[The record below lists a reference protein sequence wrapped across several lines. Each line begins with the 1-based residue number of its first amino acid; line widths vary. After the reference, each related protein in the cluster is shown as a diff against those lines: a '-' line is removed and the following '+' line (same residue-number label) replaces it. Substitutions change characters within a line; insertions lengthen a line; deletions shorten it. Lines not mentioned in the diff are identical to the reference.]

1 MSLKYDFSGWAT
13 RNDLVC
19 ADGRTIRHNAFEDC
33 DGKTVPL
40 VWNHQHDEP
49 GNILGHAL
57 LENRKDGVYA
67 YCTFNE
73 TESGKAAKELVKH
86 GDIASLSIYANGL
99 KQTPSK
105 DVMHGVIREVS
116 LVVAGANP
124 GAFIDFVDMAHGEGG
139 EQEMILSAY
148 EPISLYRPDEKPP
161 LVHKAGDKTD
171 PEDEKKEDKPKDDGK
186 EEKAK
191 DEKTVQDVVDSMTE
205 EQKTVMYALIG
216 AAMEELDSSGGSED
230 DEDDPDKKSDN
241 TKGGNK
247 TMKHNVFEQREE
259 SQDTVLSHS
268 DRKAIIDLAK
278 SNSVGS
284 LRTALNI
291 YAEQNEL
298 KHGIDNIESL
308 FPDFKDLRPGAP
320 ERVTRDQGWVTVVMQ
335 KVHKSPISR
344 IRTRQTDAR
353 NDNIRGHGYQK
364 GKRKQPAG
372 NMNVITRTTDP
383 QTVYRTDALYRDDIV
398 DITDFDVVEYQY
410 ATMRENLNEEVATA
424 IMIGDGREPDDEMK
438 ISEDHIR
445 SIWNDNDLYTIHYDV
460 DIEAARSEIQGSRT
474 DMNFGENYIYSEA
487 IITAALY
494 AREKYKGTGT
504 PDFFCTPHLV
514 NVMLLARDMN
524 GRRIYTSRADLAA
537 ALNVGELHTAE
548 QFEGRARMDSEG
560 KQHKLLG
567 LFVNLA
573 DYTVGSTKGGEI
585 TRFDQF
591 DIDFNQQKY
600 LIETRMSGALTRV
613 YSAIALEEPVP
624 TSAGGGQG
632 SGGLGG

>member
-1 MSLKYDFSGWAT
+1 MNLKYDFSGWAT

-73 TESGKAAKELVKH
+73 TDAGKAAKMLVQH

-105 DVMHGVIREVS
+105 DVTHGVIREVS

-148 EPISLYRPDEKPP
+148 EPISLFRPDEKPP
-161 LVHKAGDKTD
+161 LVHKAGSGDG
-171 PEDEKKEDKPKDDGK
+171 KKEDKPKDDGK
-186 EEKAK
+186 EEKPEN
-191 DEKTVQDVVDSMTE
+191 EKTVQDVVDSMTE
-205 EQKTVMYALIG
+205 EQRTVMYALIG
-216 AAMEELDSSGGSED
+216 AAMEELDSQKGKGDGGD
-230 DEDDPDKKSDN
+230 DDDDDPDKKSDK

-247 TMKHNVFEQREE
+247 TMKHNVFENEDT
-259 SQDTVLSHS
+259 QDTVLSHS
-268 DRKAIIDLAK
+268 DRADILALAK

-284 LRTALNI
+284 LQTALKI

-320 ERVTRDQGWVTVVMQ
+320 ERVTRDQGWVTAVMQ

-344 IRTRQTDAR
+344 IRTRQMDTRKDS
-353 NDNIRGHGYQK
+353 IRAHGYQK
-364 GKRKQPAG
+364 GKRKTLSG

-383 QTVYRTDALYRDDIV
+383 QTVYRTDALHRDDIV

-410 ATMRENLNEEVATA
+410 AVMRENLNEEVATA
-424 IMIGDGREPDDEMK
+424 IMVGDGREADDEMK
-438 ISEDHIR
+438 ISEDHIH

-460 DIEAARSEIQGSRT
+460 DIEAARAELNGSKT
-474 DMNFGENYIYSEA
+474 DMSFGENYIYSEA

-524 GRRIYTSRADLAA
+524 GRRIYNSKADLAA
-537 ALNVGELHTAE
+537 ALNIGELYTAE
-548 QFEGRARMDSEG
+548 QFEGLVRMDDEG
-560 KQHKLLG
+560 AKHKLLG

-600 LIETRMSGALTRV
+600 LIETRLSGALTRV
-613 YSAIALEEPVP
+613 YSAIALEEPVA
-624 TSAGGGQG
+624 TSSGGGSSAGTP
-632 SGGLGG
+632 

>member
-1 MSLKYDFSGWAT
+1 MDLKFDFSGWAT

-19 ADGRTIRHNAFEDC
+19 ADGRTIRHNAFEHC

-40 VWNHQHDEP
+40 VWNHQHNEP
-49 GNILGHAL
+49 TNILGHAL

-73 TESGKAAKELVKH
+73 SESGKAAKELVQH
-86 GDIASLSIYANGL
+86 GDIVSLSIYANGL
-99 KQTPSK
+99 RQTPNK
-105 DVMHGVIREVS
+105 DVMHGDIREVS

-161 LVHKAGDKTD
+161 LVHKAGSGDG
-171 PEDEKKEDKPKDDGK
+171 KKEDKPKDDGK
-186 EEKAK
+186 EEKPEN
-191 DEKTVQDVVDSMTE
+191 EKTVQDVVDSMTE
-205 EQKTVMYALIG
+205 EQRTVMYALIG
-216 AAMEELDSSGGSED
+216 AAMEELDSQKGKGDGGD
-230 DEDDPDKKSDN
+230 DDDDDPDKKSDK

-247 TMKHNVFEQREE
+247 TMKHNVFENEDT
-259 SQDTVLSHS
+259 QDTVLSHS
-268 DRKAIIDLAK
+268 DRADILALAK

-284 LRTALNI
+284 LQTALKI

-320 ERVTRDQGWVTVVMQ
+320 ERVTRDQGWVTAVMQ

-344 IRTRQTDAR
+344 IRTRQMDTRKDS
-353 NDNIRGHGYQK
+353 IRAHGYQK
-364 GKRKQPAG
+364 GKRKTLSG

-383 QTVYRTDALYRDDIV
+383 QTVYRTDALHRDDIV

-410 ATMRENLNEEVATA
+410 AVMRENLNEEVATA
-424 IMIGDGREPDDEMK
+424 IMVGDGREADDEMK

-460 DIEAARSEIQGSRT
+460 DIEAARAELNGSKT
-474 DMNFGENYIYSEA
+474 DMSFGENYIYSEA

-524 GRRIYTSRADLAA
+524 GRRIYNSKADLAA
-537 ALNVGELHTAE
+537 ALNIGELYTAE
-548 QFEGRARMDSEG
+548 QFEGLVRMDNEG
-560 KQHKLLG
+560 AKHKLLG

-600 LIETRMSGALTRV
+600 LIETRLSGALTRV
-613 YSAIALEEPVP
+613 YSAIALEEPVAASSGGGS
-624 TSAGGGQG
+624 SAGTP
-632 SGGLGG
+632 

>member
-1 MSLKYDFSGWAT
+1 MNLKYDFSGWAT

-73 TESGKAAKELVKH
+73 TDAGKAAKMLVQH

-105 DVMHGVIREVS
+105 DVTHGVIREVS

-148 EPISLYRPDEKPP
+148 EPISLFRPDEKPP
-161 LVHKAGDKTD
+161 LVHKAGS
-171 PEDEKKEDKPKDDGK
+171 EDGKKEDKPKGDGK
-186 EEKAK
+186 EEKPE

-205 EQKTVMYALIG
+205 EQRTVMYALIG
-216 AAMEELDSSGGSED
+216 AAMEELDSQKGKGDGGD
-230 DEDDPDKKSDN
+230 DDDDDPDKKSDK

-247 TMKHNVFEQREE
+247 TMKHNVFENEDT
-259 SQDTVLSHS
+259 QDTVLSHS
-268 DRKAIIDLAK
+268 DRADILALAK

-284 LRTALNI
+284 LQTALKI

-320 ERVTRDQGWVTVVMQ
+320 ERVTRDQGWVTAVMQ

-344 IRTRQTDAR
+344 IRTRQMDTRKDS
-353 NDNIRGHGYQK
+353 IRAHGYQK
-364 GKRKQPAG
+364 GKRKTLSG

-383 QTVYRTDALYRDDIV
+383 QTVYRTDALHRDDIV

-410 ATMRENLNEEVATA
+410 AVMRENLNEEVATA
-424 IMIGDGREPDDEMK
+424 IMVGDGREADDEMK
-438 ISEDHIR
+438 ISEDHIH

-460 DIEAARSEIQGSRT
+460 DIEAARAELNGSKT
-474 DMNFGENYIYSEA
+474 DMSFGENYIYSEA

-524 GRRIYTSRADLAA
+524 GRRIYNSKADLAA
-537 ALNVGELHTAE
+537 ALNIGELYTAE
-548 QFEGRARMDSEG
+548 QFEGLVRMDNEG
-560 KQHKLLG
+560 AKHKLLG

-600 LIETRMSGALTRV
+600 LIETRLSGALTRV
-613 YSAIALEEPVP
+613 YSAIALEEPVA
-624 TSAGGGQG
+624 TSSGGGSSAGTP
-632 SGGLGG
+632 